1 MSSRHITES
10 SSPPRSAARKP
21 AMFIAESATPSRMGA
36 ATAVAASSTGSTPS
50 SASSG
55 SSRTMHQLPQANAQG
70 GSGAPAAPAVS
81 TSGSAS
87 SVGDARRSSSKN
99 AALDGATA
107 HRSSHHRVA
116 RDSCA
121 DTEGSGSA
129 AGTIT
134 TATAATASISARH
147 VTPAA
152 AGSPSSDQAV
162 HQQQQQ
168 QQQRGMISSTA
179 TPPTSSRASHHSD
192 EDVARVRAALAE
204 AGYPNHSWGDI
215 ERVFAQLSVNHNDG
229 AGNAAAEHRETAP
242 TPPAAHLSRR
252 VLPEGMA
259 EEEHREVYYQHNH
272 SAVTTSPTVS
282 PLQQRQQGGCPTESS
297 TLLHY
302 LDPSLR
308 LQRYIQLRER
318 ELEELCLRPSLGA
331 TRPPQQQPSSTV
343 PAAHARGTAL
353 SHGHD
358 DAPSASR
365 VKATTVRG
373 ATGQRAGKQQPRR
386 RGGGGAV
393 GASAAAPR
401 DPQVRVTAAHYRRA
415 ANIVFDATGDQRFR
429 FFPTTRTPQGTGTLL
444 TSMPVPR
451 TSPSSASTTALT
463 GVAAARS
470 GVPVSSLGSYH
481 NYYQCPRPNS
491 CGTVG
496 GQVSY
501 LDPEGR
507 TLRRKADPVKRG
519 EQMRLLWAKDSF
531 LSQRGRPREAW
542 RTRQI
547 TMAYAQ
553 DADGGAMHDG

>member
-1 MSSRHITES
+1 MSSRHIAES

-21 AMFIAESATPSRMGA
+21 AMFMAESATPSRMGA
-36 ATAVAASSTGSTPS
+36 ATAVAASSTGSTSS
-50 SASSG
+50 SASSD
-55 SSRTMHQLPQANAQG
+55 SPRTMHQLPQANAQG

-87 SVGDARRSSSKN
+87 SVGDARRCSFKN

-107 HRSSHHRVA
+107 HRSSHHRLA

-121 DTEGSGSA
+121 DIEGSGSA
-129 AGTIT
+129 VGTIT

-152 AGSPSSDQAV
+152 AGSPSSGEAV
-162 HQQQQQ
+162 HQQRQQ
-168 QQQRGMISSTA
+168 QQQRGMTSSTA
-179 TPPTSSRASHHSD
+179 TPPTSSRASRHSD

-204 AGYPNHSWGDI
+204 AGYPNHSWSDI
-215 ERVFAQLSVNHNDG
+215 ERVFAQLSINHNDG
-229 AGNAAAEHRETAP
+229 AGNAATEHRETAP
-242 TPPAAHLSRR
+242 TLPAAHLSRR
-252 VLPEGMA
+252 VVPEGMA
-259 EEEHREVYYQHNH
+259 EEEHREVYYHHNR

-302 LDPSLR
+302 LNPSLR

-331 TRPPQQQPSSTV
+331 TRPPQQQSSSAV

-358 DAPSASR
+358 DAPSATQ

-373 ATGQRAGKQQPRR
+373 ATSERAGKQQPRR
-386 RGGGGAV
+386 RGSAVAVTHAPRVRRGGG
-393 GASAAAPR
+393 GAAAPR
-401 DPQVRVTAAHYRRA
+401 DPQARVTAAHYRRS

-444 TSMPVPR
+444 TS
-451 TSPSSASTTALT
+451 TAALT

-507 TLRRKADPVKRG
+507 TLRHKADPVKRG

-553 DADGGAMHDG
+553 DADGGAMNDG

>member
-1 MSSRHITES
+1 MSSRHIAES
-10 SSPPRSAARKP
+10 SSPPRSVAPKP
-21 AMFIAESATPSRMGA
+21 AMFMAESATPSRGGA
-36 ATAVAASSTGSTPS
+36 PTAVAASSTGSTS
-50 SASSG
+50 SSTSSG

-81 TSGSAS
+81 TSGSTS
-87 SVGDARRSSSKN
+87 SVGDARRSSFKN

-107 HRSSHHRVA
+107 HQSSHHRLA
-116 RDSCA
+116 RGSCA

-134 TATAATASISARH
+134 TASIPARH

-152 AGSPSSDQAV
+152 AGSPSSNQAV
-162 HQQQQQ
+162 HQQRQQ
-168 QQQRGMISSTA
+168 QQQRGMTSSTA

-252 VLPEGMA
+252 VVPEGMA
-259 EEEHREVYYQHNH
+259 EEEHREVYYHHNH

-331 TRPPQQQPSSTV
+331 TRPPQRPSSAV
-343 PAAHARGTAL
+343 PAAHAPGTAL
-353 SHGHD
+353 SHDHY

-365 VKATTVRG
+365 VKASTVRG
-373 ATGQRAGKQQPRR
+373 ATGERAGKQQPRR
-386 RGGGGAV
+386 RGSAVAVTHAPRVRRGGGAV

-429 FFPTTRTPQGTGTLL
+429 FFPTTRTPQGAGTLL
-444 TSMPVPR
+444 T
-451 TSPSSASTTALT
+451 STTALT
-463 GVAAARS
+463 GAAAARS
-470 GVPVSSLGSYH
+470 AVPVSSLGSYH
-481 NYYQCPRPNS
+481 NYYQCPRPNP